1 VWGTTLH
8 HSFSSLTS
16 PISHLPVIPLRPA
29 GLALVASLVFLPVAL
44 GAQETQPVV
53 AGPPLAPFAAM
64 RVAIVPAQ
72 VWHADSTGWSRDV
85 VWATTRLALDSAVA
99 AVLQERGLGRK
110 WAYAGDVVRTAK
122 RNPTY
127 ASDPYALGVLRLRGA
142 ELKSGSILPQ
152 LLADNL
158 RTVTALGDTR
168 YALIPVE
175 LRAQGEGVVLRLVM
189 ADTRTR
195 TLVWAGDLAAPGGA
209 DLIAGLAKRVADL
222 IIEP

>member
-1 VWGTTLH
+1 MN
-8 HSFSSLTS
+8 S
-16 PISHLPVIPLRPA
+16 LRPA
-29 GLALVASLVFLPVAL
+29 GLALAAILMLLPGATS
-44 GAQETQPVV
+44 AQEKPPVV
-53 AGPPLAPFAAM
+53 AGPPLASFTAM
-64 RVAIVPAQ
+64 RVAIVPMQ
-72 VWHADSTGWSRDV
+72 LWHADSTGWSRDV
-85 VWATTRLALDSAVA
+85 TWASTRLALDSAVA

-110 WAYAGDVVRTAK
+110 WAYAGDVARTAK

-127 ASDPYALGVLRLRGA
+127 ASDPYALGVLRLRGV
-142 ELKSGSILPQ
+142 ELKTGAELPQ

-168 YALIPVE
+168 FALIPVE

-195 TLVWAGDLAAPGGA
+195 TLVWAGDLVGPGGA
-209 DLIAGLAKRVADL
+209 GMIAGLATRVADL

>member
-1 VWGTTLH
+1 ML
-8 HSFSSLTS
+8 SLS
-16 PISHLPVIPLRPA
+16 A
-29 GLALVASLVFLPVAL
+29 AADL
-44 GAQETQPVV
+44 GAQEKQAPAV
-53 AGPPLAPFAAM
+53 GPPLASFTAM

-72 VWHADSTGWSRDV
+72 LWHADSVGWSRDIP
-85 VWATTRLALDSAVA
+85 WASTRLALDSAVA

-110 WAYAGDVVRTAK
+110 WAYAGDVVRSAK

-127 ASDPYALGVLRLRGA
+127 ASDPYALGVTRLRVV
-142 ELKSGSILPQ
+142 ELKSGTEIPQ

-168 YALIPVE
+168 FALIPVE

-189 ADTRTR
+189 VDTRSR
-195 TLVWAGDLAAPGGA
+195 TLVWAGDLLAPGGA
-209 DLIAGLAKRVADL
+209 GMVAGLARLVADL